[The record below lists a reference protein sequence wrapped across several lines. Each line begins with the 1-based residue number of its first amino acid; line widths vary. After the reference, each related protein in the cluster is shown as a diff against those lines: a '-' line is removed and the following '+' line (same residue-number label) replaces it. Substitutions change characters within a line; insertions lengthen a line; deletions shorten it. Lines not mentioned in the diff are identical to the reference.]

1 MNAATVVDVRAPA
14 LRLRWRVT
22 PLRLAVLLILLGLS
36 VRFVGIGMRQLWLD
50 EAYSAW
56 FASRGWHE
64 LWTAVPTYEPHPP
77 FYYSLLKAWRAVFG
91 GEALALRGFS
101 ILFAVLTIPVVIA
114 AAREQERHEPT
125 GRPLLRAGFAG
136 FLAACAPMLVMLG
149 QEARPYPLLIFAY
162 AVAILGLLRLM
173 REFAAGEP
181 GRWGSWALLAAGAEV
196 ALWAHGL
203 GLLYALCL
211 ALALA
216 PAWLKARFQ
225 RDRITRGIAAAGAV
239 ALLYLPCLV
248 MILNRA
254 GDWGTAGW
262 LRWSPDMLLQLIGL
276 YAVPYEA
283 LTVGSAVAAIA
294 MILLIKR
301 ALQSA
306 FAAKGWTPER
316 AILLLWWGP
325 PLLAVLISVLFI
337 PVFLPRTLAGTLV
350 PAYLALGAALARV
363 PSPRE
368 RLLLGA
374 AIGITL
380 LPTAF
385 QAATRPAPE
394 QWDEVA
400 AYLSRHVGP
409 SDRVWLYP
417 NDSALPLRRA
427 NPAPSYRATGIPA
440 DYPAVGVKGPIRAG
454 SPAVVSL
461 TREQAERM
469 VSDPA
474 YRDAL
479 TIWLVT
485 RQDQLFDPNG
495 DVPRALAKVRRPG
508 MPQRWGYITVQ
519 PFHSTAGQH

>member
-1 MNAATVVDVRAPA
+1 MDAATVVDVRAPS
-14 LRLRWRVT
+14 LRLDWRVT
-22 PLRLAVLLILLGLS
+22 PLRLAVLLILLGLT
-36 VRFVGIGMRQLWLD
+36 VRLVGIGMRPLWLD
-50 EAYSAW
+50 EAYSTW

-64 LWTAVPTYEPHPP
+64 LWTAVPAYEPHPP

-91 GEALALRGFS
+91 SEALALRGFS
-101 ILFAVLTIPVVIA
+101 ILFAVLTVPVVMA
-114 AAREQERHEPT
+114 AAREQERQDPS
-125 GRPLLRAGFAG
+125 GRLLLRAGFAG

-162 AVAILGLLRLM
+162 AVAILGVLRLM
-173 REFAAGEP
+173 REVTAGEP
-181 GRWGSWALLAAGAEV
+181 GRWSSWALLVAGTEV

-216 PAWLKARFQ
+216 PAWLKAPRP
-225 RDRITRGIAAAGAV
+225 RDRIVRGIAAASAV
-239 ALLYLPCLV
+239 ALLYLPCLA

-262 LRWSPDMLLQLIGL
+262 LHWHPEMLLQLIGL
-276 YAVPYEA
+276 YTVPYEA
-283 LTVGSAVAAIA
+283 LTIGSAVAAIA

-301 ALQSA
+301 AMQSA
-306 FAAKGWTPER
+306 IAGRGWNADR

-325 PLLAVLISVLFI
+325 TLLAVLISVLFI
-337 PVFLPRTLAGTLV
+337 PVFLPRTLCATLV
-350 PAYLALGAALARV
+350 PAYLAIGAALARV

-374 AIGITL
+374 AIVITL

-400 AYLSRHVGP
+400 AYLDRHVRS

-417 NDSALPLRRA
+417 NDSALPLRQA
-427 NPAPSYRATGIPA
+427 NPTPSYRANGIPA

-461 TREQAERM
+461 TRDEAER
-469 VSDPA
+469 VASDPA
-474 YRDAL
+474 YRTAA

-485 RQDQLFDPNG
+485 RQDQLFDPEG
-495 DVPRALAKVRRPG
+495 DVPRSLAKVRRPG
-508 MPQRWGYITVQ
+508 RLQRWGYITAQ
-519 PFHSTAGQH
+519 PFHSSAGQH

>member
-1 MNAATVVDVRAPA
+1 MDAATVVDVRAPA
-14 LRLRWRVT
+14 LRLGWRVT
-22 PLRLAVLLILLGLS
+22 PLRLAILLVLLAVA
-36 VRFVGIGMRQLWLD
+36 VRLVGIGMRPLWLD

-56 FASRGWHE
+56 FSSRGWHE

-77 FYYSLLKAWRAVFG
+77 FYYSLLKAWRALFG

-101 ILFAVLTIPVVIA
+101 ILFAVLTIPVVMA
-114 AAREQERHEPT
+114 AAREQERQDPT
-125 GRPLLRAGFAG
+125 GRPFLRAGFAG

-149 QEARPYPLLIFAY
+149 QEARPYPLLTFAY
-162 AVAILGLLRLM
+162 AVAILGLLRLV
-173 REFAAGEP
+173 REFGAGGS
-181 GRWGSWALLAAGAEV
+181 GRWSSWVLLVAGTEV

-216 PAWLKARFQ
+216 PAWLKAPYQ
-225 RDRITRGIAAAGAV
+225 RDRMIRGIAAVGAV
-239 ALLYLPCLV
+239 ALLYLPCLA

-254 GDWGTAGW
+254 GDWGAAGW
-262 LRWSPDMLLQLIGL
+262 LRWHPEMLLQLIGL

-301 ALQSA
+301 AVQSA
-306 FAAKGWTPER
+306 VGGRGWNTDR
-316 AILLLWWGP
+316 AIMLLWWGP
-325 PLLAVLISVLFI
+325 PLLAVLISALFI
-337 PVFLPRTLAGTLV
+337 PVFLPRTLCATLI
-350 PAYLALGAALARV
+350 PAYLALGTALARV
-363 PSPRE
+363 PAPRE

-374 AIGITL
+374 AIAITL

-394 QWDEVA
+394 QWDEVTS
-400 AYLSRHVGP
+400 YLSRHVGP

-417 NDSALPLRRA
+417 NDSALPLREA
-427 NPAPSYRATGIPA
+427 NPAPSYRANGIPA

-461 TREQAERM
+461 TRAQAER
-469 VSDPA
+469 VASDSA
-474 YRDAL
+474 YRAVP

-485 RQDQLFDPNG
+485 RQDELFDPG
-495 DVPRALAKVRRPG
+495 KDVPRSLAKVRRPG
-508 MPQRWGYITVQ
+508 KLQRWGYITVR
-519 PFHSTAGQH
+519 PFHSSAGQH